1 MPQSDDSPWLR
12 HHRQRWLRHDAH
24 LWIRPDAARFFPPGT
39 DPAVI
44 NPTLPRKPDAAKAAA
59 FESELQAEVAKGY
72 RLVAL
77 LRAEVAELRADLKRR
92 RELEAKYSPSQPRV
106 PAGNPRGGQWTDRS
120 GGGTVAGPSQDTGQ
134 SQDAD
139 LTLPMGNVDLGD
151 VSESSELGDLFRIK
165 PDSPRTDAGNRSD
178 SIVKIA
184 ADESERRY
192 SVDLREEEAR
202 GGHTLRDHV
211 GKTDDYLIGVMN
223 ADYKRYQSRNLEI
236 TEFRDAEGSFATR
249 EQAND
254 HVNQLLKLE
263 RDKVDRVATGMEKQ
277 VKLESRIGSVTGYE
291 AFRPN
296 GDSDPYIRDTYGV
309 RAVIVNDSRSPRG
322 YTVRT
327 AFPVNEQPGRR

>member
-1 MPQSDDSPWLR
+1 MPHRVRDTRPLNPESNSHDRLRFPWLR

-39 DPAVI
+39 DLADVYS
-44 NPTLPRKPDAAKAAA
+44 TLPRKPDTAKAAA
-59 FESELQAEVAKGY
+59 FEVEIEAGY
-72 RLVAL
+72 RLLAV
-77 LRAEVAELRADLKRR
+77 LREEVAELRAELKRR

-106 PAGNPRGGQWTDRS
+106 PSGNPRGGQWTDRS
-120 GGGTVAGPSQDTGQ
+120 GGGGSGGFVS
-134 SQDAD
+134 
-139 LTLPMGNVDLGD
+139 GD
-151 VSESSELGDLFRIK
+151 GAEGGGSSEGSDDEGGSVGASSGM
-165 PDSPRTDAGNRSD
+165 DSENFSD

-184 ADESERRY
+184 ADDTDRRY
-192 SVDLREEEAR
+192 SVNLQEEEAR

-211 GKTDDYLIGVMN
+211 GKTDDYLIGLMN
-223 ADYKRYQSRNLEI
+223 ADYERSTSGNLQI
-236 TEFRDAEGSFATR
+236 TRFRDAEGSFATP

-254 HVNQLLKLE
+254 NVNQLLKLE
-263 RDKVDRVATGMEKQ
+263 RDKVDQVATGAEKRLT
-277 VKLESRIGSVTGYE
+277 LESRIGSVTGYE

-327 AFPVNEQPGRR
+327 AFPVNERPGRR